1 MAGSCGGIDDCKD
14 CAFGGSHTWRSLMS
28 LPRNMIYSKIS
39 SRGATGRSVGLSS
52 VPNDL
57 TEKKNEVIHDK
68 SFQRSNMNQTYWV
81 FFLHAHKSIF

>member
-1 MAGSCGGIDDCKD
+1 MAGSCGGMDDCKD

-39 SRGATGRSVGLSS
+39 SRGATGLSVGLSS

-57 TEKKNEVIHDK
+57 TEQKKK
-68 SFQRSNMNQTYWV
+68 
-81 FFLHAHKSIF
+81 